1 VSEGRGVPDP
11 ERARI
16 GSEGG
21 GVPDPERVRVGS
33 EGGGVPDPERVRVGS
48 EGGGVPDLERVRE
61 GSEARGVPDLER
73 VRLSYDA
80 VADAYVERVHG
91 ELAHKPLDRALL
103 GAFGEQ
109 LLAVHGPGS
118 SACDIGCGPGHV
130 GAVLAQQGVSVTGID
145 LSPEMVARA
154 RALHPE
160 MAFEVGTMTSLD
172 VPGGRFSGIVA
183 FYSIIHL
190 LTDAEV
196 DAALAEFHR
205 VLAAGGLLLI
215 AVHLAEGG
223 NSTVHT
229 GEMLGV
235 SVDLDFRFFDIDG
248 LAAAIAAAGFEVTAR
263 LVRAPYDGVEV
274 PTTRG
279 YLLAR
284 RMGE

>member
-1 VSEGRGVPDP
+1 MSDQERTRGSGED
-11 ERARI
+11 RGI
-16 GSEGG
+16 
-21 GVPDPERVRVGS
+21 
-33 EGGGVPDPERVRVGS
+33 
-48 EGGGVPDLERVRE
+48 PDLERVRM
-61 GSEARGVPDLER
+61 
-73 VRLSYDA
+73 SYDA

-91 ELAHKPLDRALL
+91 ELVHKPLDRALL
-103 GAFGEQ
+103 AAFGEQ
-109 LLAVHGPGS
+109 IRALDGPGA
-118 SACDIGCGPGHV
+118 SACDMGCGPGHV
-130 GAVLAQQGVSVTGID
+130 GAVLADQGLSVTGID

-154 RALHPE
+154 RDLHPE

-172 VPGGRFSGIVA
+172 VPSGRFNGIVA

-190 LTDAEV
+190 VTDAEV

-223 NSTVHT
+223 DATVRT
-229 GEMLGV
+229 EEMLGV
-235 SVDLDFRFFDIDG
+235 SVDLDFRFFDLDG
-248 LAAAIAAAGFEVTAR
+248 LAAAITAAGFDVTAR

-274 PTTRG
+274 QTTRG